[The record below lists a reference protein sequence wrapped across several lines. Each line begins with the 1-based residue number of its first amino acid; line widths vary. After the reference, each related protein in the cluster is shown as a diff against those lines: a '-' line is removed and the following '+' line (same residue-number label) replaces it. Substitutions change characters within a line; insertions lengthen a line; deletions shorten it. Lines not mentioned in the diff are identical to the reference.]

1 MTKDQRPA
9 AEYIIRPPG
18 RFLSVNFRELWR
30 FRELFLVMAWRDIA
44 VRYKQTVLGI
54 LWAILQPVITMI
66 VFTFIFNRV
75 GNIQSGDATPY
86 PIFLYVG
93 LLLWQ
98 YYSNVLSNAS
108 NSMVSSANMIQKIYF
123 PRLILPA
130 TAATTGLVDLA
141 ISSLILAGMM
151 AYYRFYPLVSGLLV
165 LPVLLICVILAS
177 LGFGFFL
184 AAINVKYR
192 DVRYALPFFIQIL
205 MYVTPVIY
213 PVKMLDKHLVIKNLM
228 LWLNPISGVITN
240 ARAALLGQGHVDWG
254 IMGISFLM
262 SCVYFVFGLY
272 YFRNTERYFAD
283 IV

>member
-1 MTKDQRPA
+1 MKNSSP
-9 AEYIIRPPG
+9 AEYEITSPRG
-18 RFLSVNFRELWR
+18 FLSLDWRELWR
-30 FRELFLVMAWRDIA
+30 FRELFFVMAWRDIA
-44 VRYKQTVLGI
+44 IRYKQTVLGV
-54 LWAILQPVITMI
+54 LWAVLQPVVTMI

-75 GNIQSGDATPY
+75 GRIESGDTTPY

-93 LLLWQ
+93 LLFWH
-98 YYSNVLSNAS
+98 YYSTTLTTAS
-108 NSMVSSANMIQKIYF
+108 NSLVGHQNMIQKIYF

-130 TAATTGLVDLA
+130 TGAVTGLVDLA
-141 ISSLILAGMM
+141 ISSVILAGMM
-151 AYYRFYPLVSGLLV
+151 IYYRFTPPLFGLLV
-165 LPVLLICVILAS
+165 LPVLLICAILAS

-192 DVRYALPFFIQIL
+192 DVRHALPFVIQIL

-213 PVKMLDKHLVIKNLM
+213 PVKMLDKHLVIKSLM

-240 ARAALLGQGHVDWG
+240 ARAALLGQGHLDWG
-254 IMGISFLM
+254 IMAISLFM